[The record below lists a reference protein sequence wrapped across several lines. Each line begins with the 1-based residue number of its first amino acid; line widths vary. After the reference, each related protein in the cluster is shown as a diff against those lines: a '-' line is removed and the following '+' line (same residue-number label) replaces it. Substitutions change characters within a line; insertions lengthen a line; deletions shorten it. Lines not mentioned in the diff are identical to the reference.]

1 MCAKG
6 WRPVGMK
13 EQTRQ
18 YRNDVEQLRQRFT
31 QWRQTHTARSKFP
44 EQLRQA
50 AARLAQRDGIDTLVR
65 ALKVDKPSLQ
75 KWMGRLQQQPPRK
88 RKPNTEPT
96 FVELLA
102 SSADFGAPHKAA
114 GSCLVEVESR
124 RGGKLRLELTGVP
137 TKELAELI
145 CAFATD

>member
-6 WRPVGMK
+6 GRPVGMK

-44 EQLRQA
+44 EQLHQA
-50 AARLAQRDGIDTLVR
+50 AARLAQRDGIDAIMR

-75 KWMGRLQQQPPRK
+75 KWTDRLQQQHPLNRK
-88 RKPNTEPT
+88 TNAEPT

-102 SSADFGAPHKAA
+102 SGADFGAPYKSA
-114 GSCLVEVESR
+114 GSCLVEVESP
-124 RGGKLRLELTGVP
+124 RGGKLRLELKGVP
-137 TKELAELI
+137 TNELAELI
-145 CAFATD
+145 CAFAKD

>member
-6 WRPVGMK
+6 GRPVGMK

-31 QWRQTHTARSKFP
+31 EWRQTHTARSKFP
-44 EQLRQA
+44 EQLHQA
-50 AARLAQRDGIDTLVR
+50 AARLAQRDGIDAIMR

-75 KWMGRLQQQPPRK
+75 KWTDRLQQQHPPNRK
-88 RKPNTEPT
+88 TNAEPT

-102 SSADFGAPHKAA
+102 SGVDFGAPYKAA
-114 GSCLVEVESR
+114 GSCLVEVESP
-124 RGGKLRLELTGVP
+124 RGGKLRLELKGVP
-137 TKELAELI
+137 TNELAELI
-145 CAFATD
+145 CAFAKD